1 MRWDDYTFMKAISVE
16 DVSKKFILA
25 HDRPKNLAEAMRG
38 VGKRKRRED
47 FWALKDVSF
56 EVKCGEAIGIVGRNG
71 AGKSTLLKLITGIMD
86 PTHGRIRKRGRVC
99 SLIEVGAGFHPEMT
113 GRENIYL
120 NGSIL
125 GMNRREIDGKF
136 DEIVEFSGL
145 EDFIDTPVKRYSSGM
160 YARLGFSVAAHVS
173 PDILIVDEVLS
184 VGDADFQKRCMGKM
198 GEVSRAEGR
207 AVVFVSHNLSAVRSL
222 CSSAVYLRQ
231 GALAYWGTADEAISH
246 YLSYLNAGANSAFE
260 DNPERTGNGSLRLT
274 SARALD
280 HHGNPSTTV
289 VAGESMTVEFDYVNP
304 TGVKKVSLRFTISNQ
319 AGVAVTH
326 VHTSLT
332 NYVISD
338 LPREG
343 TFACTIPCLPLPTG
357 SYRVAIMA
365 EAQGDTADF
374 IPNALVFDVVR
385 SVFYEVPATPDYNTC
400 ACMVHH
406 QWEHYSSGER
416 DALTPHERDGL
427 QQQTLIQGLEVP

>member
-1 MRWDDYTFMKAISVE
+1 MKAISVE

-56 EVKCGEAIGIVGRNG
+56 EVKCGEAIGVIGRNG
-71 AGKSTLLKLITGIMD
+71 AGKSTLLKLITGIME

-125 GMNRREIDGKF
+125 GMNRREIDAKF
-136 DEIVEFSGL
+136 DEIVSFSGL

-198 GEVSRAEGR
+198 GEVSRSEGR

-222 CSSAVYLRQ
+222 CSSAIYLRQ
-231 GALAYWGTADEAISH
+231 GALAYSGTADEAINH
-246 YLSYLNAGANSAFE
+246 YLAYLNAGANCAFD
-260 DNPERTGNGSLRLT
+260 DNPDRSGNGSIRLT

-280 HHGNPSTTV
+280 HQGNPSTTMA
-289 VAGESMTVEFDYVNP
+289 AGEAMTVEFDYANL
-304 TGVKKVSLRFTISNQ
+304 TGVKKASLRFTISNQ

-326 VHTSLT
+326 IHTSLT
-332 NYVISD
+332 NFVTPD
-338 LPREG
+338 LPAEG
-343 TFACTIPCLPLPTG
+343 TFACTIPCLPLPMG
-357 SYRVAIMA
+357 SYRVAVMA
-365 EAQGDTADF
+365 EAQGETADL

-385 SVFYEVPATPDYNTC
+385 SVFYEAPATPDYSIC

-406 QWEHYSSGER
+406 SWEHYSAGER
-416 DALTPHERDGL
+416 RASPSLGSDGSGT
-427 QQQTLIQGLEVP
+427 QTLKQGLEVG